1 MLYLTE
7 KDQQQLLN
15 MREVID
21 EVAES
26 LKAFLKAKL
35 KTPYDILF
43 HSMKII
49 DI

>member
-1 MLYLTE
+1 MLYLNE

-21 EVAES
+21 EVGES
-26 LKAFLKAKL
+26 LKAFSEG
-35 KTPYDILF
+35 KTETPLRYSFLLM
-43 HSMKII
+43 MKI